1 MNSDFDSILEIFPT
15 FSEKDRLDII
25 ENLNKNLNSISYS
38 HRNNGRW
45 ENQYIDLS
53 YVNSV
58 KTLFNI
64 AYKTVKKY
72 YDKSTLVP
80 CKEFGFKK
88 NEFWFN
94 ISTPNES
101 TGWHDHKQNSLF
113 SGIYYLKVP
122 PLSGDLK
129 FRKKNLEGWDELK
142 IRAVEGKMVLFKSE
156 LSHSVNRNN
165 SLSKRVSLAFNM
177 FAFPVE
183 LGTENS
189 DYTRNNFY

>member
-1 MNSDFDSILEIFPT
+1 MKIQNFKIDQYCKDLKPITPAILLYGQDYGLISERSSLIINSFF
-15 FSEKDRLDII
+15 
-25 ENLNKNLNSISYS
+25 
-38 HRNNGRW
+38 NN
-45 ENQYIDLS
+45 I
-53 YVNSV
+53 
-58 KTLFNI
+58 
-64 AYKTVKKY
+64 
-72 YDKSTLVP
+72 
-80 CKEFGFKK
+80 
-88 NEFWFN
+88 
-94 ISTPNES
+94 
-101 TGWHDHKQNSLF
+101 DHKQNSLF

-183 LGTENS
+183 LGTDNS